1 MKRDATTVTPASAQR
16 RTLLEWMG
24 RATVLGLASPLV
36 QACGSSADRG
46 ADAAGLDGLDGL
58 GHDLTGV
65 PDGGG
70 VPDGADSAGDGD
82 LGPEADLTTAP
93 IDRTLLAADG
103 ACAPAGIPEPS
114 KASSNDLF
122 ANWNVRTVD
131 EQALVDLL
139 TNWQLRIDGLVATPR
154 TFRFCDLLQL
164 GLKGQ
169 LTDFHCVEGW
179 SVYDVPWDGLRLADL
194 LELVQPLASAT
205 HVSVGCRGGI
215 YTESLPLAVAHEPK
229 TLLALGVA
237 GHTLPVSH
245 GFPARLVVPRLLGY
259 KNPKY
264 VETLTLAD
272 HELVGFWPKYGY
284 PVSGE
289 VPPERLRPGKY

>member
-1 MKRDATTVTPASAQR
+1 VTPASVRR
-16 RTLLEWMG
+16 RTLLEWLG

-36 QACGSSADRG
+36 QACGR
-46 ADAAGLDGLDGL
+46 DAQAGTDA
-58 GHDLTGV
+58 TG
-65 PDGGG
+65 
-70 VPDGADSAGDGD
+70 PDGADPDLVPGTDAGGDTDVPGADPDGPAD
-82 LGPEADLTTAP
+82 AASDADLTDAAV
-93 IDRTLLAADG
+93 DRTSLADG
-103 ACAPAGIPEPS
+103 ACAPGGIPEPARS
-114 KASSNDLF
+114 SSNDIF

-131 EQALVDLL
+131 EQDLVDLL
-139 TNWQLRIDGLVATPR
+139 THWQLTIDGLVATPR

-169 LTDFHCVEGW
+169 ITDFHCVEGW
-179 SVYDVPWDGLRLADL
+179 SVYDVPWDGVRLADL
-194 LELVQPLASAT
+194 LDLVQPLAPAT
-205 HVSVGCRGGI
+205 HVSVGCRGGV
-215 YTESLPLAVAHEPK
+215 YTESLPLAVANEPK

>member
-1 MKRDATTVTPASAQR
+1 MGERFGR
-16 RTLLEWMG
+16 RTLVEWLGKGAVLALGAPLLE
-24 RATVLGLASPLV
+24 
-36 QACGSSADRG
+36 ACAGAVHGEGPDSGAPGPDAGAGG
-46 ADAAGLDGLDGL
+46 ADA
-58 GHDLTGV
+58 
-65 PDGGG
+65 
-70 VPDGADSAGDGD
+70 GAPGQFPFQPGDGTQSIFWRW
-82 LGPEADLTTAP
+82 GE
-93 IDRTLLAADG
+93 
-103 ACAPAGIPEPS
+103 
-114 KASSNDLF
+114 
-122 ANWNVRTVD
+122 RTVD
-131 EQALVDLL
+131 EQSLTRILATWKLTVD
-139 TNWQLRIDGLVATPR
+139 GMVGTPR
-154 TFRFCDLLQL
+154 TFGFADLLSLPRTEQV
-164 GLKGQ
+164 
-169 LTDFHCVEGW
+169 TDFHCVEGW